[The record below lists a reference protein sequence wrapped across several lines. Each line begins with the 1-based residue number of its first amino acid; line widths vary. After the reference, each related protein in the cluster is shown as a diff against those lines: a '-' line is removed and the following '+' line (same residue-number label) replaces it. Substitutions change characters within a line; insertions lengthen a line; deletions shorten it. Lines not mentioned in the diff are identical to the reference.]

1 MRKLQ
6 IQNVWDIDISSLV
19 PEQYAAYRPL
29 VVDALLFFV
38 QHLSAVRAAMI
49 LAEQQSLSHNATI
62 AQRLAALLRHC
73 PTLHKLG
80 QVVARDR
87 RLDPELRHRLQALES
102 MEPTRSMSL
111 MTRIVKHELKDFPVS
126 TLRIKSKALA
136 EASVAIVIPFA
147 CDAPKAK
154 ATAVTEGVFKVLK
167 PGIEEY
173 LDEELEIWS
182 QLSSY
187 IDARCEHYGLSA
199 LHYAD
204 TLETIRELLA
214 NEIRLDR
221 EQHHLA
227 EAAAFYAESESVR
240 IPKLLPFCT
249 PRITSMERITGKKVT
264 ETEDLPD
271 RVRNRLAD
279 LIIEALISR
288 PLWIPGESSL
298 FHADPHAG
306 NLFFT
311 EDEHLA
317 ILDWS
322 LVGRLGKTERV
333 QTMQIMLGAFSLDAN
348 RIVRAIMEL
357 AQSRPKESALRRVV
371 DKALGRLY
379 EGSFPGFKWL
389 LDLLDDATLS
399 AGVRFSEDLL
409 FFRKSVLTIEG
420 VITDVSK
427 GSSFERV
434 LPLSALNQ
442 FAREL
447 MSRSVSLP
455 TSRAFGTHV
464 SNLDLLSLY
473 WTIPSATMKY
483 WNHLLGKWLSGMQKD
498 Q

>member
-1 MRKLQ
+1 MRILQ

-49 LAEQQSLSHNATI
+49 FAEQQSLSHNATI

-80 QVVARDR
+80 QMVARDR
-87 RLDPELRHRLQALES
+87 RLDPELRHRLQELES

-147 CDAPKAK
+147 FDAPK

-173 LDEELEIWS
+173 LDEELEIWC

-187 IDARCEHYGLSA
+187 IDERCEHYGLPA
-199 LHYAD
+199 LRYAD

-214 NEIRLDR
+214 SEIRLDR

-249 PRITSMERITGKKVT
+249 PRITAMERITGRKVT
-264 ETEDLPD
+264 ETEDLSD
-271 RVRNRLAD
+271 TARNRLAD
-279 LIIEALISR
+279 SIIEALISR
-288 PLWIPGESSL
+288 PLWTPGESSL

-322 LVGRLGKTERV
+322 LVGRLRKTERV
-333 QTMQIMLGAFSLDAN
+333 QTMQIMLGALSLDSN
-348 RIVRAIMEL
+348 RIVLAIMEL
-357 AQSRPKESALRRVV
+357 AQSRAKESALRRVV
-371 DKALGRLY
+371 DKALSVLY
-379 EGSFPGFKWL
+379 EGRSPGFKWL
-389 LDLLDDATLS
+389 LNLLDDATLS

-420 VITDVSK
+420 VIADVSRA
-427 GSSFERV
+427 SSFERV
-434 LPLSALNQ
+434 LPLSALIQ
-442 FAREL
+442 FARES

-473 WTIPSATMKY
+473 LAIPSATMKY
-483 WNHLLGKWLSGMQKD
+483 WNHLLDKWLSDMQKG